1 MDVSRIGSGA
11 SLYASGMAVD
21 RAAEAAK
28 KPPARQEQNVE
39 STKVQLSALGQAR
52 VAAEQAEAGAKVERQ
67 RAAAVPSDAVNR
79 AAAVADRPPEPA
91 SPAADARQRIAVEAR
106 RAASDRANEPAVKP
120 AELSAARDRSV
131 KAVAEQAEKV
141 DRVAPGPSAETL
153 RQVARETPE
162 AASKPQPP
170 AENAGA
176 AVKRPNEA
184 ADAQRNAA
192 EQARQE
198 AAQRVADQRNQQ
210 MEQARTQTR
219 QAFGFG
225 GVSAYKGVLSF

>member
-28 KPPARQEQNVE
+28 KPPTRQEQNVE

-52 VAAEQAEAGAKVERQ
+52 VAAEQAEAGAKAERQ

-79 AAAVADRPPEPA
+79 AAVADRPPEPA
-91 SPAADARQRIAVEAR
+91 NPAAGARQRIAVEAR

-162 AASKPQPP
+162 AASRPLPP

-192 EQARQE
+192 DLARQE